1 MRITLG
7 SILEKVKEWV
17 SLLFISDH
25 EMCSFP
31 FRYSFLSSIPVIPE
45 GQGDDGFV
53 YQQLKLSPRHQGPTN
68 WQPARQKKQG
78 TVELHCPSSH
88 SLCATLSID
97 THVDSLAADS
107 Q

>member
-17 SLLFISDH
+17 SLLFLSDH

-31 FRYSFLSSIPVIPE
+31 FRYSFLSSIPVNPE
-45 GQGDDGFV
+45 GQGDDGVV
-53 YQQLKLSPRHQGPTN
+53 YH
-68 WQPARQKKQG
+68 
-78 TVELHCPSSH
+78 
-88 SLCATLSID
+88 CATLSID